1 MHTIELS
8 DPDGDALT
16 VTTDTDGIWI
26 TCTAGDAEVTVGPL
40 AAATLRD
47 SLARLRDRER
57 GIRS

>member
-1 MHTIELS
+1 MDAIELS

-16 VTTDTDGIWI
+16 VTMDTEGIWI

-47 SLARLRDRER
+47 RLARAGGHDRST
-57 GIRS
+57 RS